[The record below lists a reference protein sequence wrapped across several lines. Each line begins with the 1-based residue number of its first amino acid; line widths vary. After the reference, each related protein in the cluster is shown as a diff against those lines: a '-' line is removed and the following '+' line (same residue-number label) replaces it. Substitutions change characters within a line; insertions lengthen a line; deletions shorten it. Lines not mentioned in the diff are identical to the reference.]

1 MNKREK
7 VISGLECCI
16 LREPDDNVRCGEC
29 PYNEPNTY
37 CLNRLK
43 MDALSALKD
52 GRQQDEGWL
61 CIKRTSGLQKN
72 DLLCA
77 CGNKLYFTTLLFE
90 DGFTANELHCPNCGL
105 SMRSPGTDKD
115 GVWLKKHWE
124 EVVLRAQQPRVMTLS
139 EMNEKRG
146 RGEAVYYEDRDA
158 TCKSQDVFVVAP
170 GKDLDVVWLK
180 AETVNLVAKMSTM
193 GKTWRCWTSR
203 PTDEQRERTP
213 WA

>member
-1 MNKREK
+1 MSEREK
-7 VISGLECCI
+7 VIKGLECCI
-16 LREPDDNVRCGEC
+16 VREPDDNVRCGEC

-43 MDALSALKD
+43 MDVLSALKD
-52 GRQQDEGWL
+52 GRQQDEGWI
-61 CIKRTSGLQKN
+61 CIKRTSALQKN

-124 EVVLRAQQPRVMTLS
+124 EVVLRAQQPRVMTKDEVMALKEGEVAWLEERYEKAGYS
-139 EMNEKRG
+139 YIQPMMSNGKGLMQGTHLTANAVIMNWRG
-146 RGEAVYYEDRDA
+146 RRFW
-158 TCKSQDVFVVAP
+158 T
-170 GKDLDVVWLK
+170 
-180 AETVNLVAKMSTM
+180 AK
-193 GKTWRCWTSR
+193 